1 VKLILFDLG
10 QTLEDRDV
18 LLPGALETLEA
29 LAGLGDG
36 DRPAP
41 LLGLVSDYDMPTEPG
56 QVPIIEQRYYA
67 LLERL
72 GIRTF
77 FEPVAERVTL
87 STQVGA
93 SKPDESVFR
102 AAVVKADAGLRFRDV
117 LFVTENRGHVEAA
130 RRLGLAAVHLRG
142 PGQPE
147 GEIESLAELVPLV
160 RAFLTADERPTETV
174 VVSTAPGDASI
185 AAAAAAA
192 GVAWTRLGDVTVLSG
207 PPVLLQPLIAAAGPA
222 EPQRSPVPAARLHL
236 VTQIGR
242 IFQQEHP
249 DVPVVVDKGRFLV
262 VDLDPG
268 ARDILD
274 QPRTGCF
281 AVRPLPADAVVFDQR
296 APAPSRGHARA
307 AELPGVTDELS
318 PSSFEADLK
327 TLVGFRTRHSTGTEF
342 LAAVDWAQRELT
354 ALGYATRVQ
363 TVPMPVGTT
372 RNLIADRPGGGAE
385 PEIVIVAAHLDSVNL
400 RGGPAAAAPGADD
413 NASGTAGVLAVGRA
427 LAGHTGSHD
436 LRLIL
441 FGGEEQGL
449 FGSLHYVAGLD
460 PAERNRIRAVVNMD
474 MIAARNATPEPSV
487 LLEGAAVSQGVID
500 GLAAAALAH
509 TSLVVQTSLDP
520 FNSDHVPFLDQ
531 GVPAVL
537 TIEGADGANEKV
549 HTERDTLEFIDHALA
564 LEILRMNV
572 AFLAQVLH

>member
-1 VKLILFDLG
+1 
-10 QTLEDRDV
+10 
-18 LLPGALETLEA
+18 
-29 LAGLGDG
+29 
-36 DRPAP
+36 
-41 LLGLVSDYDMPTEPG
+41 
-56 QVPIIEQRYYA
+56 
-67 LLERL
+67 
-72 GIRTF
+72 
-77 FEPVAERVTL
+77 
-87 STQVGA
+87 
-93 SKPDESVFR
+93 
-102 AAVVKADAGLRFRDV
+102 
-117 LFVTENRGHVEAA
+117 
-130 RRLGLAAVHLRG
+130 
-142 PGQPE
+142 
-147 GEIESLAELVPLV
+147 
-160 RAFLTADERPTETV
+160 
-174 VVSTAPGDASI
+174 
-185 AAAAAAA
+185 
-192 GVAWTRLGDVTVLSG
+192 
-207 PPVLLQPLIAAAGPA
+207 
-222 EPQRSPVPAARLHL
+222 
-236 VTQIGR
+236 
-242 IFQQEHP
+242 
-249 DVPVVVDKGRFLV
+249 
-262 VDLDPG
+262 
-268 ARDILD
+268 
-274 QPRTGCF
+274 
-281 AVRPLPADAVVFDQR
+281 
-296 APAPSRGHARA
+296 
-307 AELPGVTDELS
+307 
-318 PSSFEADLK
+318 
-327 TLVGFRTRHSTGTEF
+327 
-342 LAAVDWAQRELT
+342 
-354 ALGYATRVQ
+354 
-363 TVPMPVGTT
+363 
-372 RNLIADRPGGGAE
+372 
-385 PEIVIVAAHLDSVNL
+385 LDSVNL